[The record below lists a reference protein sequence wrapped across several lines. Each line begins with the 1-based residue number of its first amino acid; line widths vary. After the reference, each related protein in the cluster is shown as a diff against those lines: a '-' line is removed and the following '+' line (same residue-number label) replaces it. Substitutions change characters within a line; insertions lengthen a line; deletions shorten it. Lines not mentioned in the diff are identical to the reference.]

1 MTVTGVFDLFSSVLS
16 YPAEGY
22 RDAVPDLQRQLA
34 DLDPSET
41 DGQAVETARAL
52 MKLFVDET
60 GDLSLQELEE
70 LYTRTFDIN
79 PICTLEVGWQLFGE
93 AYERGAHL
101 VKMREMLRR
110 HGIEE
115 STELPDHLCHVL
127 KLLGQL
133 EPEEA
138 DAYVRTSLLP
148 ALTKMLD
155 GFARHSSPY
164 QHVLQALDALIRH
177 LYLQGVQTH
186 D

>member
-1 MTVTGVFDLFSSVLS
+1 MTLVLDLFASVLS

-22 RDAVPDLQRQLA
+22 RDDVLDLQKQLA
-34 DLDPSET
+34 ELDPSEA
-41 DGQAVETARAL
+41 GGEAAETART
-52 MKLFVDET
+52 MIQLFIDET
-60 GDLSLQELEE
+60 GDLSLQEFEE

-93 AYERGAHL
+93 VYERGAFL
-101 VKMREMLRR
+101 VKMRGMLRQY
-110 HGIEE
+110 GIEE

-127 KLLGQL
+127 KLLGRL

-148 ALTKMLD
+148 ALAKMLD

-164 QHVLQALDALIRH
+164 QHVLQGLNALIQDV
-177 LYLQGVQTH
+177 YLQGVQTH
-186 D
+186 G